1 VDSEERG
8 SKIDIILTIPLSIL
22 GFDEVQM
29 VTSGIMVYKP
39 IVSMCASW
47 FRTEHDPAKNGYVLS
62 SHNDML
68 GE

>member
-1 VDSEERG
+1 
-8 SKIDIILTIPLSIL
+8 
-22 GFDEVQM
+22 M